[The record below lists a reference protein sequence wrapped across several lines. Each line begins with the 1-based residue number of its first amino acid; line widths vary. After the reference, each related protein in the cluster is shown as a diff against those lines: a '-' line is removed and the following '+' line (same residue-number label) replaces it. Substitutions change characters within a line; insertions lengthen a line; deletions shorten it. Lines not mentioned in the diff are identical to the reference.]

1 MTVNKQDQI
10 IMKGMLFHSHVG
22 VLDFEKENGQ
32 TFEIDVILY
41 SDRLAACE
49 SDNLAQT
56 IDYGKAYEI
65 IRQIMASARYDL
77 IERLAGAIAEALL
90 CAFNLAFAVELT
102 VRKPQAPIKG
112 RFSFMGVRI
121 YRERS

>member
-32 TFEIDVILY
+32 TFVIDVTLY
-41 SDRLAACE
+41 GDRLAACE
-49 SDNLAQT
+49 SDDLAQT

-65 IRQIMASARYDL
+65 IRRIMATARYDL

-90 CAFNLAFAVELT
+90 CAFSLACAVEIT
-102 VRKPQAPIKG
+102 VRKPEAPVKG
-112 RFSFMGVRI
+112 RFAYMGVRI